1 MRSEVTLIGRI
12 NLAHIRDSSGLY
24 GAEQVILA
32 LAQHVDHKRFNFLL
46 VCLQDKEGSAQPL
59 IQRAKE
65 LGIQVEVVAVSS
77 TFDGNAVKALRTILR
92 DRTIHILHTHDFKS
106 TLYGMLSSI
115 NMSVKRVATVHGS
128 VKHSFK
134 IRTSLF
140 LEEQI
145 LRYMF
150 DRAIAVAEDIQ
161 LQLRRKGFREE
172 QVRLIPNGIDLS
184 LFDSQLPTVGKQ
196 DSRGVN
202 KGAPVFGVVGRLV
215 SDKGHVVFL
224 NALARIKQNHRK
236 VRALIVGSGPL
247 REEIQNEIRHL
258 GLEES
263 VVLCGVRDDMPAV
276 YRQID
281 CIVIPSL
288 REGLPYVLLEAMA
301 NKIPVVASRVGDIPR
316 LIWHGETG
324 YLVPPENVDELQK
337 HMMMVLEN
345 PDLSAKLAESGYR
358 LVREGFSATRMV
370 KEVEGVYELLMR
382 GTSGP
387 KV

>member
-1 MRSEVTLIGRI
+1 MDRI

-32 LAQHVDHKRFNFLL
+32 LAQHVDHKRFDFLL
-46 VCLQDKEGSAQPL
+46 VCLQDKAGSAQPL

-77 TFDGNAVKALRTILR
+77 AFDRKAVKALRAILR
-92 DRTIHILHTHDFKS
+92 NRAIHILHTHDFKS
-106 TLYGMLSSI
+106 TLFGMLASI
-115 NMSVKRVATVHGS
+115 NMSVKRVATAHGS
-128 VKHSFK
+128 IKHSLK

-150 DRAIAVAEDIQ
+150 DRTIAVAEDIQ

-184 LFDSQLPTVGKQ
+184 LYDSPLPTVGKQ
-196 DSRGVN
+196 DSRWVGG
-202 KGAPVFGVVGRLV
+202 GAPVFGVVGRLV
-215 SDKGHVVFL
+215 SDKGHGVFL
-224 NALARIKQNHRK
+224 NALSRIKQNHPK

-247 REEIQNEIRHL
+247 MEEIQSEIQRL

-263 VVLCGVRDDMPAV
+263 VELCGARDDMPAV

-316 LIWHGETG
+316 LIRHGETG

-337 HMMMVLEN
+337 HMTMVLES
-345 PDLSAKLAESGYR
+345 PDLSTKLAESGYR

-370 KEVEGVYELLMR
+370 TEVEEVYESLMMGR
-382 GTSGP
+382 LGP
-387 KV
+387 TV

>member
-1 MRSEVTLIGRI
+1 MDRI

-32 LAQHVDHKRFNFLL
+32 LAQHVDRKRFNFLL
-46 VCLQDKEGSAQPL
+46 VCLQDKQGSAQPL

-65 LGIQVEVVAVSS
+65 FGIQVEVVAVCSA
-77 TFDGNAVKALRTILR
+77 FDRKAVKALRTILR
-92 DRTIHILHTHDFKS
+92 DRAIHILHTHDFKS
-106 TLYGMLSSI
+106 TLFGMLSSI

-128 VKHSFK
+128 IKHSLK

-150 DRAIAVAEDIQ
+150 DRTIAVAEDIQ
-161 LQLRRKGFREE
+161 LHLRRKGFREE
-172 QVRLIPNGIDLS
+172 QIRLIPNGIDLS
-184 LFDSQLPTVGKQ
+184 LFDSQLSTIGKQ
-196 DSRGVN
+196 DSRRVG
-202 KGAPVFGVVGRLV
+202 KEAPVFGVVGRLV
-215 SDKGHVVFL
+215 SEKGHVVFL
-224 NALARIKQNHRK
+224 NALSRIKQNHGN
-236 VRALIVGSGPL
+236 VLALVVGSGPL
-247 REEIQNEIRHL
+247 MEEIQNEIRRL
-258 GLEES
+258 GLKEN
-263 VVLCGVRDDMPAV
+263 VILCGVRDDMPAV

-301 NKIPVVASRVGDIPR
+301 SKIPVVASRVGDIPR
-316 LIWHGETG
+316 LIRHGETG

-358 LVREGFSATRMV
+358 LVRDGFSATRMV
-370 KEVEGVYELLMR
+370 NEVEEVYELLVR
-382 GTSGP
+382 GISGP

>member
-1 MRSEVTLIGRI
+1 MFRI

-46 VCLQDKEGSAQPL
+46 VCLQDKTGSAQPL

-77 TFDGNAVKALRTILR
+77 AFDGKAVKALRTILR
-92 DRTIHILHTHDFKS
+92 DRAIHILHTHDFKS
-106 TLYGMLSSI
+106 TLFGMLSSI
-115 NMSVKRVATVHGS
+115 NMSVKRVATAHGS
-128 VKHSFK
+128 IKHSLK

-145 LRYMF
+145 LQYMF
-150 DRAIAVAEDIQ
+150 DRTIAVAEDIQ
-161 LQLRRKGFREE
+161 VQLRRKGFREE

-196 DSRGVN
+196 DCRWVG

-215 SDKGHVVFL
+215 LDKGHVVFL
-224 NALARIKQNHRK
+224 NALSRIKQNHPK
-236 VRALIVGSGPL
+236 VHALIVGSGPL
-247 REEIQNEIRHL
+247 REEIQNEIRRL

-263 VVLCGVRDDMPAV
+263 VALCGVRDDMPAI

-316 LIWHGETG
+316 LIRHGETG
-324 YLVPPENVDELQK
+324 FLVPPENVDELQK
-337 HMMMVLEN
+337 HMTMVLEH
-345 PDLSAKLAESGYR
+345 PDLSTKLAESGYR

-370 KEVEGVYELLMR
+370 NEVEEVYESLMR

-387 KV
+387 EV